1 MKNLFKHILFGAAIF
16 AGMGLFVGCDMM
28 TNDEIEKLIEEK
40 LKENNQNNQNNN
52 ANSENTNSGNSNVD
66 SGSSNNGNNSNT
78 ETPENGNN
86 NGESSSNATADA
98 TPPVEL
104 AGTTWVAYEEWTSE
118 EYDEDLG
125 EYIEYEVYEEY
136 FLHFTET
143 TMIIGSKTYKKEDDS
158 LIYEW
163 ETTGG
168 YYVQGN
174 IIIPILKDEDPS
186 SIVYNKQKNCLYHYG
201 IAYNLVEE

>member
-16 AGMGLFVGCDMM
+16 AGMGLFVGCDTM
-28 TNDEIEKLIEEK
+28 TDDEIEKLINDK
-40 LKENNQNNQNNN
+40 LN
-52 ANSENTNSGNSNVD
+52 
-66 SGSSNNGNNSNT
+66 
-78 ETPENGNN
+78 
-86 NGESSSNATADA
+86 ESSSNATADA

-104 AGTTWVAYEEWTSE
+104 AGTTWLHYDERTRS

-143 TMIIGSKTYKKEDDS
+143 SLIRNGKTYKKEDDS
-158 LIYEW
+158 LLEEW
-163 ETTGG
+163 DDDPIN

-174 IIIPILKDEDPS
+174 IIIINIPTQGQPIYFPKEDC
-186 SIVYNKQKNCLYHYG
+186 IMWGVNKFYRL
-201 IAYNLVEE
+201 EE

>member
-1 MKNLFKHILFGAAIF
+1 MKKLFKHILFVATLLV
-16 AGMGLFVGCDMM
+16 GMSMFVGCDMM

-40 LKENNQNNQNNN
+40 LKENNQNNN

-86 NGESSSNATADA
+86 NGGNSSNATADA

-104 AGTTWVAYEEWTSE
+104 AGTTWFHYEEGTRSE
-118 EYDEDLG
+118 FDEDLG
-125 EYIEYEVYEEY
+125 EIIEYEVYEEY

-143 TMIIGSKTYKKEDDS
+143 TAIFIDKTYKKEDDS
-158 LIYEW
+158 LIYER

-174 IIIPILKDEDPS
+174 IIIPFLDEGGWTV
-186 SIVYNKQKNCLYHYG
+186 VYDKQKNCLYLSG
-201 IAYNLVEE
+201 LKFNLVEE